1 MIIEGSH
8 KVLGKG
14 IYVSDIQNDSLAQN
28 VAIPAKI
35 RYEAKVHPKVV
46 PFNLQA
52 GLRVGDMILAV
63 NTESFLTVNYDEVM
77 AKLNFVANIPSGNMI
92 LKFLF

>member
-28 VAIPAKI
+28 VTINFKKL
-35 RYEAKVHPKVV
+35 YLKGE
-46 PFNLQA
+46 
-52 GLRVGDMILAV
+52 
-63 NTESFLTVNYDEVM
+63 FLS
-77 AKLNFVANIPSGNMI
+77 ASI
-92 LKFLF
+92 